1 MNGMPGAQTGPVP
14 IVRMYGVT
22 QQGVSVLAHVHGFA
36 PYFFVPAPQGFREED
51 CSKFRVRLLYMQFS
65 FTRYIFLV
73 V

>member
-51 CSKFRVRLLYMQFS
+51 CSKFRVGQYAYSFLLLDAYS
-65 FTRYIFLV
+65 NT
-73 V
+73 